1 MALDAQVVFP
11 QAAIAYS
18 LLPFSFVIPSST
30 RVSFILLNL
39 SFLHE
44 DLVNKMPNNPVV
56 VSGAIVVISVAV
68 AVSPSSIPRLEN
80 CSNLSQAAIAVYE
93 SPQARQFAEDVRR
106 RIAIALHSLGDEIN
120 PNPPSQ
126 PPRFNRPEDA
136 EGFLQSSAEPGVD
149 ADEESKRRQREELM
163 FWNAVHLEKL
173 EKEKKLAAAQSTNKS
188 RGSSFDDFLQEDKTA
203 EKGTYVYN
211 SGADVHH
218 EAEDGLRNRGVRGF
232 NRSAVYANP
241 FADENHID
249 WEEQQAIDASL
260 MSPGASEKFEA
271 MSDLYSAQ
279 EEPRPSRET
288 TATIAEQLIDTS
300 DPVPDPPVSY
310 PVMDYLEDSNNFT
323 NMAPRN
329 DSPYASIHAWADN
342 ANSSN
347 FYSPLPMTQRATTPQ
362 SEHTAPGSPLFSDPP
377 ESVPG
382 DMTPTYSASL
392 AGSAEEV
399 WQPRSGATSDAD
411 VMSVDGDGISTP
423 GSWTEV
429 GSDVSENDVGSGV
442 HH

>member
-1 MALDAQVVFP
+1 
-11 QAAIAYS
+11 
-18 LLPFSFVIPSST
+18 
-30 RVSFILLNL
+30 
-39 SFLHE
+39 
-44 DLVNKMPNNPVV
+44 
-56 VSGAIVVISVAV
+56 VVISVAV
-68 AVSPSSIPRLEN
+68 A
-80 CSNLSQAAIAVYE
+80 AAIAVYE

-136 EGFLQSSAEPGVD
+136 EGFMHSSAEPGVD

-163 FWNAVHLEKL
+163 YWNAVHLEKL
-173 EKEKKLAAAQSTNKS
+173 AKEKKLAAANRPASKS
-188 RGSSFDDFLQEDKTA
+188 RGSSFDDFLQQDKTA

-211 SGADVHH
+211 TGADVNH
-218 EAEDGLRNRGVRGF
+218 EAEEGLRNRGVRGL

-249 WEEQQAIDASL
+249 WEEQRAIDASL
-260 MSPGASEKFEA
+260 MSPEASEKFEI

-279 EEPRPSRET
+279 EDAQPSRETT

-300 DPVPDPPVSY
+300 EPHPDPPISY
-310 PVMDYLEDSNNFT
+310 PTMEDLQESINHT
-323 NMAPRN
+323 NMTSRD

-342 ANSSN
+342 ANHS
-347 FYSPLPMTQRATTPQ
+347 FYSPLPVTPRATTP
-362 SEHTAPGSPLFSDPP
+362 SPERAVPSSPLFSDPP

-382 DMTPTYSASL
+382 DVTPTYSASL

-399 WQPRSGATSDAD
+399 WQPRSGATSEAD
-411 VMSVDGDGISTP
+411 VMSIDGDGISTP

-429 GSDVSENDVGSGV
+429 GSVVSENDVGQGV

>member
-1 MALDAQVVFP
+1 
-11 QAAIAYS
+11 
-18 LLPFSFVIPSST
+18 
-30 RVSFILLNL
+30 
-39 SFLHE
+39 
-44 DLVNKMPNNPVV
+44 MPNNPVV

-68 AVSPSSIPRLEN
+68 A
-80 CSNLSQAAIAVYE
+80 AAIAVYE

-136 EGFLQSSAEPGVD
+136 EGFMQSSAEPGVD

-163 FWNAVHLEKL
+163 YWNAVHLEKL
-173 EKEKKLAAAQSTNKS
+173 EKEKKLAAARPVNAS
-188 RGSSFDDFLQEDKTA
+188 RGSSFDDFLQQDKTA

-211 SGADVHH
+211 TGADVNH
-218 EAEDGLRNRGVRGF
+218 EAEEGLRNRGVRGL

-249 WEEQQAIDASL
+249 WEEQRAIDASL
-260 MSPGASEKFEA
+260 MSPEASEKFEV

-279 EEPRPSRET
+279 EDPRPSRET

-300 DPVPDPPVSY
+300 EPVPDPPVSY
-310 PVMDYLEDSNNFT
+310 PTMEDVQESMNFT
-323 NMAPRN
+323 NMAPRD
-329 DSPYASIHAWADN
+329 DSPFASIHAWADN
-342 ANSSN
+342 ANSS
-347 FYSPLPMTQRATTPQ
+347 FYSPLPVTPGATTPQ
-362 SEHTAPGSPLFSDPP
+362 PEHAAPSSPLFSDPP

-382 DMTPTYSASL
+382 DATPTYSASL

-429 GSDVSENDVGSGV
+429 GSVVSENDAGSGM